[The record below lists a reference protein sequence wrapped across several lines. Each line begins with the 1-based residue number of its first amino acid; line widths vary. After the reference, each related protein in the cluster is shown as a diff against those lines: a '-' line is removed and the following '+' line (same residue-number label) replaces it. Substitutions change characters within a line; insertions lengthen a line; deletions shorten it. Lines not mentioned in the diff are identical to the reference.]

1 MHAQAPC
8 NRRGLPI
15 PTSFRMIS
23 AKLKPPA
30 CTSRRFRMLSLPFMH
45 TSHSA
50 GFVQVRHTSFRQ
62 LTSLPL
68 QSLAARSP
76 NPPPVGVH
84 LLLLIGFP
92 FPLPRTSLR
101 LGNVAD
107 CLGTNVPSRNRANI
121 GLVASKTSDT
131 L

>member
-1 MHAQAPC
+1 MHAKAPC
-8 NRRGLPI
+8 SRRGLPI

-30 CTSRRFRMLSLPFMH
+30 LQDVVSSFQMH